1 MENGNQIGVVGLGT
15 MGRALALNMR
25 DHGFRVAGLDLSHEQ
40 VAAMAAESE
49 GQVAAFAL
57 PEEFI
62 SSLALPRAILLLVP
76 AGAPVDAV
84 IASLTPLLSKGDIL
98 IDGGNSYYRDT
109 ERRRGDLA
117 QTGLE
122 FIGIGVSGGEEGAR
136 HGPSMMAGGTPEAFA
151 RIAPIL
157 EAIGAKADDGASC
170 ADRVGSGAAGHYVKM
185 VHNGIEYGMMQL
197 IAETYDFLRRACD
210 STNEE
215 AAAAFGTYAKS
226 NFGGYLLEITESVLL
241 AKDSETGDDLVD
253 LIVDGAQQ
261 KGTGKWTSQDAMD
274 LHVPVPTIDAAV
286 SARDLSSFRDER
298 KKASAVLGKLPI
310 TIEPDVDRIGDAL
323 QAAFLL
329 TYSQG
334 FSVLTKASVAYGMD
348 VDLAKAAS
356 VWRAGCII
364 RSKMLP
370 EFRAIFTSDPTL
382 PNLLL
387 SREIAEKM
395 SHLEG
400 SLRWLVTEMAR
411 ARIPCPAMSAS
422 LSYLDGF
429 SSARLP
435 ANLIQGLRDRFG
447 NHGFERIDQ
456 PGVFHGDWNGE

>member
-1 MENGNQIGVVGLGT
+1 MEQGHQIGVVGLGT
-15 MGRALALNMR
+15 MGRALALNIR
-25 DHGFRVAGLDLSHEQ
+25 DHGFSVAGLDLSPDQ
-40 VAAMAAESE
+40 VAAMNSESD
-49 GQVAAFAL
+49 GQVAAYASA
-57 PEEFI
+57 EEFVR
-62 SSLALPRAILLLVP
+62 SLSVPRAILVLVP
-76 AGAPVDAV
+76 AGAPVDSV
-84 IASLTPLLSKGDIL
+84 ISSLSPMLQKGDIL
-98 IDGGNSYYRDT
+98 IDGGNSFFRDT
-109 ERRRGDLA
+109 ERRRAELA
-117 QTGLE
+117 HSGLE

-136 HGPSMMAGGTPEAFA
+136 RGPSMMAGGTPEAFT

-157 EAIGAKADDGASC
+157 EAIGAKAEDGASC
-170 ADRVGSGAAGHYVKM
+170 ADRVGAGAAGHYVKM

-210 STNEE
+210 ATNEE
-215 AAAAFGTYAKS
+215 AAKAFGGYAKS
-226 NFGGYLLEITESVLL
+226 SFGGYLLEITESVLL
-241 AKDSETGDDLVD
+241 AKDSQTGDALVD

-261 KGTGKWTSQDAMD
+261 KGTGKWTSQNAMD

-286 SARDLSSFRDER
+286 SARDLSGFRDER
-298 KKASAVLGKLPI
+298 KKASGVLGKLPI
-310 TIEPDVDRIGDAL
+310 TIEPDIDRIGDAL
-323 QAAFLL
+323 RAAFLL
-329 TYSQG
+329 TYAQG
-334 FSVLTKASVAYGMD
+334 FSVLTKASAAYEMEI
-348 VDLAKAAS
+348 DLAKAAS

-370 EFRAIFTSDPTL
+370 EFRAIFTNDPAL

-387 SREIAEKM
+387 SREIAEKL

-411 ARIPCPAMSAS
+411 ARIPCPAMAAS

-429 SSARLP
+429 SSSRLP

-456 PGVFHGDWNGE
+456 PGVFHGDWND